1 MIFDLTPIR
10 PIHND
15 AVPDT
20 HFFSQNTVYNMCVSC
35 PPFFKAPRF
44 ALRGGWDKYVSP
56 APQASPKDLVVIYS
70 CGSTWGDL
78 FRAPPVPS

>member
-56 APQASPKDLVVIYS
+56 APQAEMPHPTIKVTLHHTSNV
-70 CGSTWGDL
+70 
-78 FRAPPVPS
+78 R